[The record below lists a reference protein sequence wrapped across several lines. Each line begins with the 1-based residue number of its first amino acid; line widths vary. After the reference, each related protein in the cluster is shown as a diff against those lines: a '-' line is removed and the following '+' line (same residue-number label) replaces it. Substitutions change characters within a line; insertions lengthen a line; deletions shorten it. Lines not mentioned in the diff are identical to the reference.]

1 MADGDILISIRGDAS
16 QLESEVFR
24 AQGALDDLE
33 GSADDT
39 GGSLASMGKSAG
51 QLNTAM
57 KGLSRGGINAVASGI
72 GLINPQA
79 AQLIRTLGAMRMLTG
94 PLAVALG
101 VLAAA
106 FAAYKH
112 EVDRAAQ
119 AAEDAQKRIENFNE
133 AFDAQAVIA
142 EDLRN
147 ELRMVRG
154 EIDKEGLALEKR
166 KTRIQAA
173 GDAVVAAIDE
183 EIAAQRELLD
193 VEARQRGGAL
203 RNQAEV
209 RAIEAK
215 IDSLQSERE
224 AAEDATQSQLDAADA
239 VAEYNRELRESERFI
254 REREEAQT
262 QAAARAAEAAVME
275 AEARAEADRMA
286 LKATQDLIALEE
298 SLALRRQLR
307 RNKEQQD
314 QDEQARE
321 QQEKRDKASSDEEKA
336 AAFSIATQE
345 SIAVSMRG
353 VSDLSSVLA
362 SQMVEDNKKAARAL
376 HITAK
381 ASGLAQVGIN
391 TAVAITKALADLG
404 PLAGTVA
411 AVGIGLTGAAQAAAI
426 AAQPA
431 PVAHIGTGLAGSR
444 DPLAPDERMRFGT
457 RTLATEM
464 SGPAGT
470 INSTGSTLIND
481 ANNGRLQTSGGPMVA
496 VIGRS
501 HLDREL
507 FRSGRR
513 GTSRY
518 ARQLRTNPHPD
529 PQRGF

>member
-72 GLINPQA
+72 SLINPQA

-101 VLAAA
+101 VLATA

-112 EVDRAAQ
+112 EVERAAE
-119 AAEDAQKRIENFNE
+119 AAEDAQNRIENFNE
-133 AFDAQAVIA
+133 AFDTQAVIA

-147 ELRMVRG
+147 ELRMMRG
-154 EIDKEGLALEKR
+154 ELDKEGLAHEKR

-173 GDAVVAAIDE
+173 GDAVVAAVDE
-183 EIAAQRELLD
+183 QIRAQEEL
-193 VEARQRGGAL
+193 
-203 RNQAEV
+203 
-209 RAIEAK
+209 
-215 IDSLQSERE
+215 IDSTARNTRVSDEQQAQLGAMRQELARLNAERRD
-224 AAEDATQSQLDAADA
+224 AIDATESQLEAADA
-239 VAEYNRELRESERFI
+239 LAEYNRELKASEEFLRRREAAEKRA
-254 REREEAQT
+254 AQVSAQAAEDAAAR
-262 QAAARAAEAAVME
+262 QAAANQAQLDHVKAGLQAFADESRMTFDTLVSDLDNALTQVEDQMLADQEAIARGIGDSLTGVADLSSTLSNKMAE
-275 AEARAEADRMA
+275 D
-286 LKATQDLIALEE
+286 
-298 SLALRRQLR
+298 
-307 RNKEQQD
+307 N
-314 QDEQARE
+314 
-321 QQEKRDKASSDEEKA
+321 EKA
-336 AAFSIATQE
+336 AMALFRTSQA
-345 SIAVSMRG
+345 
-353 VSDLSSVLA
+353 A
-362 SQMVEDNKKAARAL
+362 S
-376 HITAK
+376 
-381 ASGLAQVGIN
+381 LAQVGMN

-404 PLAGTVA
+404 PVAGTVA

-426 AAQPA
+426 AAQPP

-529 PQRGF
+529 PQRGY